1 MGQVVQQYNTRG
13 AAFSI
18 VGFIVELMQIIT
30 KSGKAKIL
38 DKLTVAELRVEL
50 DRRGLSSK
58 GAKSALSKRLA
69 KASSA
74 GGASAAA
81 PSAHTIDNPVRA
93 ADCNAFGMRARC

>member
-1 MGQVVQQYNTRG
+1 M
-13 AAFSI
+13 
-18 VGFIVELMQIIT
+18 GFIVELMQIIT
-30 KSGKAKIL
+30 KSGKAKML

-74 GGASAAA
+74 GA
-81 PSAHTIDNPVRA
+81 PSAHTTDNPVRA
-93 ADCNAFGMRARC
+93 ADRNAFGMRARY